1 MWELVYPSL
10 PLHLIDTSDVITL
23 LFSLGEFALLWA
35 IVFMINVAEKIILI
49 ISAGVFKVFIRVE
62 ESHVAPVAD
71 KTVINSGVKVIRTET
86 PTKETE

>member
-1 MWELVYPSL
+1 
-10 PLHLIDTSDVITL
+10 
-23 LFSLGEFALLWA
+23 
-35 IVFMINVAEKIILI
+35 MINVAEKIILI

-71 KTVINSGVKVIRTET
+71 KTVINGGVKVIRTET